1 MNYEYYTIHTNLDI
15 SSSRGNFPTA
25 SSWCEKTNMMMADKE
40 RLAEVV
46 PGGCSSEK
54 RLTPAMNGR
63 QWGLQQNKQEFSQ
76 VLKQKLLQFR
86 IKRDAV

>member
-1 MNYEYYTIHTNLDI
+1 LNTLTHKQSEHSKVSLKQQQ
-15 SSSRGNFPTA
+15 RLGNFPTA

-54 RLTPAMNGR
+54 RLGPA
-63 QWGLQQNKQEFSQ
+63 
-76 VLKQKLLQFR
+76 
-86 IKRDAV
+86 